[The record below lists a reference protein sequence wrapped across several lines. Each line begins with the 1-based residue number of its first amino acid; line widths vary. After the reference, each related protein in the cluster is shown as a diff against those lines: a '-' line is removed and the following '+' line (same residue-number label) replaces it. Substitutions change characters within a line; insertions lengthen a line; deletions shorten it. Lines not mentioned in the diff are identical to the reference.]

1 MSWYRIAQQ
10 QENWKSIVNTG
21 SPGENSGIVVDSND
35 LRQLQ
40 DFISTNSHKPITVTD
55 RSENKNLRISIL
67 HGGVD
72 QKGKFFFS
80 DGQDNAIYPKNEDDP
95 AFQIDPQDP
104 KFNIPWENRLGIGA
118 GDKII
123 ACHEGMAEAGQF
135 DRVTSYRG
143 KLQVSVPQRVDPNQD
158 LYYIV
163 VTGA

>member
-21 SPGENSGIVVDSND
+21 APGANSGIVVDSND

-72 QKGKFFFS
+72 QNGKFFFS
-80 DGQDNAIYPKNEDDP
+80 DGQSNAVYPVNEDDP
-95 AFQIDPQDP
+95 AFQANPNDP
-104 KFNIPWENRLGIGA
+104 KFQQAWQNRLGIGS

-123 ACHEGMAEAGQF
+123 ACHEGMAQAGNF
-135 DRVTSYRG
+135 DRVVSYQG
-143 KLQVSVPQRVDPNQD
+143 KLQLSVPQMVDPNQR
-158 LYYIV
+158 LYRIN
-163 VTGA
+163 VTGM

>member
-21 SPGENSGIVVDSND
+21 TPGKDTGIVVDAND

-40 DFISTNSHKPITVTD
+40 SFISTNSHTPITVTD

-72 QKGKFFFS
+72 ANGKFAFS
-80 DGQDNAIYPKNEDDP
+80 DGKGNFVYPKNEDDP
-95 AFQIDPQDP
+95 TFQLNPNDP
-104 KFNIPWENRLGIGA
+104 KFNTPWENRLGIGS

-123 ACHEGMAEAGQF
+123 ACHEGVAEAGQF
-135 DRVTSYRG
+135 DRVTTYRG
-143 KLQVSVPQRVDPNQD
+143 KLQVSVPQQIDPNQD
-158 LYYIV
+158 LYYIE

>member
-21 SPGENSGIVVDSND
+21 APGENSGIVVDSND

-40 DFISTNSHKPITVTD
+40 DFVSTNSHKPITVTD

-72 QKGKFFFS
+72 QNGKFFFS
-80 DGQDNAIYPKNEDDP
+80 DGQSNAVYPVNEDDP
-95 AFQIDPQDP
+95 AFQANPNDP
-104 KFNIPWENRLGIGA
+104 KFQQAWQNRLGIGS

-123 ACHEGMAEAGQF
+123 ACHEGMAQAGNF
-135 DRVTSYRG
+135 DRVVSYQG
-143 KLQVSVPQRVDPNQD
+143 KLQLSVPQMVDPNQK
-158 LYYIV
+158 LYRIN
-163 VTGA
+163 VTGM